1 MARIIRALPGYG
13 DIPAHFPVIVDDG
26 MAIIEP
32 AFAYL
37 HELAT
42 IPGRSHAAETIR
54 TYSEHLHDWL
64 DSLEQSRI
72 AWDAVGEREIAAWR
86 NRMLERPSP
95 HTKRPYGRS
104 TINDRVRT
112 VCRFY
117 GWAHQRSWIA
127 ELPFHYIDVRVS
139 HRRQSM
145 LAHLDVRPGVVA
157 ANVLTVPQAERLPRA
172 LRADQLR
179 RLFSALAAPY
189 DLMASWALV
198 TGMRRKELCALE
210 LFQVPETVH
219 LDADEHP
226 LVGIGLSITKG
237 GYPRT
242 VYPPIRLLDATHR
255 YIDEVRG
262 PLIRRLRRADPSWQ
276 APSAL
281 FLTSRGT
288 PVSPVRFTAAMSAAF
303 KAAGVVGT
311 GHWLRHCY
319 AMTMLAQLQRQ
330 ARMTPE
336 INPLKVVQVLLGH
349 RSIASTA
356 IYLRCVEM
364 HGAEL
369 EESIAWLYGALID
382 DG

>member
-237 GYPRT
+237 
-242 VYPPIRLLDATHR
+242 
-255 YIDEVRG
+255 
-262 PLIRRLRRADPSWQ
+262 
-276 APSAL
+276 
-281 FLTSRGT
+281 
-288 PVSPVRFTAAMSAAF
+288 
-303 KAAGVVGT
+303 VVGT

-330 ARMTPE
+330 ARTTPE